1 MQNLDKRV
9 AALELAATATE
20 PKRPAILLNMDMNET
35 EAQAL

>member
-9 AALELAATATE
+9 AALELTATGAE